1 VQLHPVQRRGA
12 SPSGYVAATS
22 LDHALAVLAEHD
34 DVRII
39 AGGTDLLLEVHRGA
53 RTGVGTLLDISRLAH
68 LRSITPGDGVL
79 HLGAGVTHHDLLADA
94 AAVAAVLPLA
104 QACAEIGSPALR
116 NRATVAGNIVTAS
129 PANDTI
135 SALVALGASVRL
147 QSLRGERMVPV
158 EQFITGFR
166 TVDLAADEMVVGV
179 DVPTLGAI
187 GRGLYAKVGNRSQQ
201 AISVV
206 HAAVVVHVAADGT
219 TVTHARVAMGSVAA
233 TIVRLLEVEAQ
244 LLSGGLTADSIAAAA
259 ALASQSVH
267 PISDVRA
274 TADYRSDIV
283 PVVVQRMLT
292 ALRDGRS
299 LPPPATA
306 PHLRTPQRT
315 PAAPASGDGSA
326 VQVSVNGRHVQAPH
340 HGLTLLDWLR
350 DEAGATGTKEGC
362 AEGECGACTVLMD
375 GEAVLSCLVPAA
387 RADATDVVT
396 VEGLATDGELSPVQQ
411 AYVECGGVQCGYC
424 TPGFLVASTA
434 LLAECPQ
441 PTREQVVQGLSGNLC
456 RCTGY
461 RGIFEAVEQAAAA
474 GGAR

>member
-1 VQLHPVQRRGA
+1 MQLHPVQRRGA
-12 SPSGYVAATS
+12 SPSGYVTATS

-34 DVRII
+34 DVRIV

-206 HAAVVVHVAADGT
+206 HAAVVLHVEADGT

-233 TIVRLLEVEAQ
+233 TVVRLPEVEDQ
-244 LLSGGLTADSIAAAA
+244 LLRGGLTADSIAAAA

-411 AYVECGGVQCGYC
+411 AYVECGGVQCGFC

>member
-1 VQLHPVQRRGA
+1 MHLHPVQRRGA

-34 DVRII
+34 DVRIV

-53 RTGVGTLLDISRLAH
+53 RAGVGTLLDVSRLAE
-68 LRSITPGDGVL
+68 LRTIALDGDVL

-147 QSLRGERMVPV
+147 QSLRGERVVPV

-179 DVPTLGAI
+179 DVPTLGVT

-206 HAAVVVHVAADGT
+206 HAAVVVHVAADGIS
-219 TVTHARVAMGSVAA
+219 VTHARVAMGSVAA
-233 TIVRLLEVEAQ
+233 SIVRLPEVEDQ

-259 ALASQSVH
+259 ELAGQSVH

-411 AYVECGGVQCGYC
+411 AYVECGGVQCGFC

>member
-1 VQLHPVQRRGA
+1 MQLHPVQRRGA

-34 DVRII
+34 DVRIV

-94 AAVAAVLPLA
+94 AAIAAVLPLA

-147 QSLRGERMVPV
+147 QSLRGERVVPV

-179 DVPTLGAI
+179 DVPTLGPT

-233 TIVRLLEVEAQ
+233 TIVRLPEVEDQ
-244 LLSGGLTADSIAAAA
+244 LLRGGLTADSIAAAA
-259 ALASQSVH
+259 ALAGQSVH

-306 PHLRTPQRT
+306 PQLRTPQRT
-315 PAAPASGDGSA
+315 AAAPAAGDADA

>member
-1 VQLHPVQRRGA
+1 
-12 SPSGYVAATS
+12 
-22 LDHALAVLAEHD
+22 
-34 DVRII
+34 
-39 AGGTDLLLEVHRGA
+39 
-53 RTGVGTLLDISRLAH
+53 VGTLLDVSRLAE
-68 LRSITPGDGVL
+68 LRTIELDGDVL
-79 HLGAGVTHHDLLADA
+79 RLGPGVTHHDLLAHP
-94 AAVAAVLPLA
+94 AAVAAALPLA

-116 NRATVAGNIVTAS
+116 NRATIAGNIVTAS

-135 SALVALGASVRL
+135 SALVALGATVRL
-147 QSLRGERMVPV
+147 RSVRGERTVPV
-158 EQFITGFR
+158 EQFIAGFR

-179 DVPTLGAI
+179 DVPALGST

-206 HAAVVVHVAADGT
+206 HAAVVVHLAADGT
-219 TVTHARVAMGSVAA
+219 TVTAARVAMGSVAA
-233 TIVRLLEVEAQ
+233 TVVRLPEVEAQ
-244 LLSGGLTADSIAAAA
+244 LISGGLTADSIAAAA
-259 ALASQSVH
+259 ALAGQAVH

-274 TADYRSDIV
+274 TADYRRDII

-292 ALRDGRS
+292 ALRGGRT

-306 PHLRTPQRT
+306 PQLRTPQRT
-315 PAAPASGDGSA
+315 SAAPAAGDGAA

-350 DEAGATGTKEGC
+350 EHAAATGTKEGC

-396 VEGLATDGELSPVQQ
+396 VEGLATDGVLSPVQR
-411 AYVECGGVQCGYC
+411 AYVDCGGVQCGFC

-461 RGIFEAVEQAAAA
+461 RGIFDAVEQAAAA

>member
-1 VQLHPVQRRGA
+1 MQLHPVQRRGA

-34 DVRII
+34 DVRIV

-135 SALVALGASVRL
+135 SSLVALGASVRL
-147 QSLRGERMVPV
+147 QSLRGE
-158 EQFITGFR
+158 
-166 TVDLAADEMVVGV
+166 MVVGV
-179 DVPTLGAI
+179 DVPTLGAT
-187 GRGLYAKVGNRSQQ
+187 GRGLYAKVCNRSQQ

-233 TIVRLLEVEAQ
+233 TIVRLPEVEAQ
-244 LLSGGLTADSIAAAA
+244 LLRGGLTADSIAAAA
-259 ALASQSVH
+259 ALAGQSVH

-315 PAAPASGDGSA
+315 PAAVASGDGNA

>member
-1 VQLHPVQRRGA
+1 MQLHPVQRRGA

-233 TIVRLLEVEAQ
+233 TIVRLPEVEDQ
-244 LLSGGLTADSIAAAA
+244 LLRGGLTADSIAAAA

-411 AYVECGGVQCGYC
+411 AYVECGGVQCGFC

>member
-1 VQLHPVQRRGA
+1 MQLHPVQRRGA

-34 DVRII
+34 DVRIV

-53 RTGVGTLLDISRLAH
+53 RTGVGTLLDISRLAP
-68 LRSITPGDGVL
+68 LRSITSGDGVL

-147 QSLRGERMVPV
+147 RSLRGERVVPV

-179 DVPTLGAI
+179 DVPTLGAT

-206 HAAVVVHVAADGT
+206 HAAVVLHVEADGT
-219 TVTHARVAMGSVAA
+219 TVTHARLAMGSVAA
-233 TIVRLLEVEAQ
+233 TIVRLAEVEAQ
-244 LLSGGLTADSIAAAA
+244 LLRGGLTADSIAAAA
-259 ALASQSVH
+259 ALAGQSVN

-292 ALRDGRS
+292 ALRDGRT
-299 LPPPATA
+299 LPPPSTA
-306 PHLRTPQRT
+306 PQLRTPQRT
-315 PAAPASGDGSA
+315 PAAVASGDGNA

-387 RADATDVVT
+387 RADATAVVT

-411 AYVECGGVQCGYC
+411 AYVECGGVQCGFC

>member
-34 DVRII
+34 DVRIV

-306 PHLRTPQRT
+306 PQLRTPQRT
-315 PAAPASGDGSA
+315 AAAPAAGDADA

>member
-1 VQLHPVQRRGA
+1 MQLHPVQQRGA
-12 SPSGYVAATS
+12 SPNGYVAATS
-22 LDHALAVLAEHD
+22 LDHALAVLAAHD

-53 RTGVGTLLDISRLAH
+53 RTGVGTLLDVSRLAE
-68 LRSITPGDGVL
+68 LRTIAVDGDVL
-79 HLGAGVTHHDLLADA
+79 RLGPGVTHHDLLAHP
-94 AAVAAVLPLA
+94 AAVAAALPLA

-135 SALVALGASVRL
+135 SALVALGAMVRL
-147 QSLRGERMVPV
+147 RSVRGERVVPV

-179 DVPTLGAI
+179 DVPTLGAT

-206 HAAVVVHVAADGT
+206 HAAVVVHLAADGT
-219 TVTHARVAMGSVAA
+219 TVTAARVAMGSVAA
-233 TIVRLLEVEAQ
+233 TVVRLAEVEAQ
-244 LLSGGLTADSIAAAA
+244 LLNGGLTADSIAAAA
-259 ALASQSVH
+259 ALAGQAVH

-292 ALRDGRS
+292 ALRDGRGQ
-299 LPPPATA
+299 PPPATA

-315 PAAPASGDGSA
+315 SAAPASGDGST
-326 VQVSVNGRHVQAPH
+326 VQVRVNGRSVQAPH
-340 HGLTLLDWLR
+340 QSLTLLDWLR
-350 DEAGATGTKEGC
+350 EQAAATGTKEGC

-411 AYVECGGVQCGYC
+411 AYVECGGVQCGFC

>member
-1 VQLHPVQRRGA
+1 
-12 SPSGYVAATS
+12 
-22 LDHALAVLAEHD
+22 
-34 DVRII
+34 
-39 AGGTDLLLEVHRGA
+39 
-53 RTGVGTLLDISRLAH
+53 VGTLLDVSRLAE
-68 LRSITPGDGVL
+68 LRTIAVDGDVL
-79 HLGAGVTHHDLLADA
+79 RLGPGVTHHDLLAHP
-94 AAVAAVLPLA
+94 AAVAAALPLA

-135 SALVALGASVRL
+135 SALVALGAMVRL
-147 QSLRGERMVPV
+147 RSVRGERVVPV

-179 DVPTLGAI
+179 DVPTLGAT

-206 HAAVVVHVAADGT
+206 HAAVVVHVEADGT

-233 TIVRLLEVEAQ
+233 TVVRLAEVEAQ
-244 LLSGGLTADSIAAAA
+244 LLNGGLTADSIAAAA
-259 ALASQSVH
+259 ALAGQAVH

-292 ALRDGRS
+292 ALRDGRGQ
-299 LPPPATA
+299 PPPATA

-315 PAAPASGDGSA
+315 SAAPASGDGST
-326 VQVSVNGRHVQAPH
+326 VQVRVNGRSVQAPH
-340 HGLTLLDWLR
+340 QSLTLLDWLR
-350 DEAGATGTKEGC
+350 EQAAATGTKEGC

-411 AYVECGGVQCGYC
+411 AYVECGGVQCGFC

-441 PTREQVVQGLSGNLC
+441 PTREQVMQGLSGNLC

>member
-1 VQLHPVQRRGA
+1 MQLHPVQRRGA

-22 LDHALAVLAEHD
+22 LDHALAVLAEHH

-116 NRATVAGNIVTAS
+116 NRATVAGNVVTAS

-147 QSLRGERMVPV
+147 QSLRGERIVPV

-166 TVDLAADEMVVGV
+166 TVDLAVDEMVVGV
-179 DVPTLGAI
+179 DVPTLGAT

-206 HAAVVVHVAADGT
+206 HAAVVVHVEADGT
-219 TVTHARVAMGSVAA
+219 SVSHARVAMGSVAA
-233 TIVRLLEVEAQ
+233 TVVRLPEVEAQ
-244 LLSGGLTADSIAAAA
+244 LLRGGLTADSIAAAA
-259 ALASQSVH
+259 ALAGQSVH

-274 TADYRSDIV
+274 TADYRADIV
-283 PVVVQRMLT
+283 PVLVQRMLT
-292 ALRDGRS
+292 ALRDGRTV
-299 LPPPATA
+299 PPPVTA

-350 DEAGATGTKEGC
+350 EQAGATGTKEGC

-396 VEGLATDGELSPVQQ
+396 VEGLATDGELTPVQQ
-411 AYVECGGVQCGYC
+411 AYVECGGVQCGFC

>member
-1 VQLHPVQRRGA
+1 MQLHPVQRRGA

-22 LDHALAVLAEHD
+22 LDHALAVLAAHD
-34 DVRII
+34 DVRIV
-39 AGGTDLLLEVHRGA
+39 AGGTDLLLEVHRGVRA
-53 RTGVGTLLDISRLAH
+53 GVGTLLDVSRLAE
-68 LRSITPGDGVL
+68 LRTIAVDGDVL
-79 HLGAGVTHHDLLADA
+79 RLGPGVTHHDLLAHP
-94 AAVAAVLPLA
+94 AAVAAALPLA

-116 NRATVAGNIVTAS
+116 NRATIAGNIVTAS

-135 SALVALGASVRL
+135 SALVALGAMVRL
-147 QSLRGERMVPV
+147 RSVRGERVVPV

-179 DVPTLGAI
+179 DVPTLGST

-206 HAAVVVHVAADGT
+206 HAAVVVHLAADGT
-219 TVTHARVAMGSVAA
+219 TVTAARVAMGSVAA
-233 TIVRLLEVEAQ
+233 TVVRLPEVETQ
-244 LLSGGLTADSIAAAA
+244 LLAAGLTPDSIATAA
-259 ALASQSVH
+259 ALAGQAVH

-274 TADYRSDIV
+274 TADYRIDIV

-292 ALRDGRS
+292 ALRDGRT

-306 PHLRTPQRT
+306 PQLRTPQRT
-315 PAAPASGDGSA
+315 PAAPVDGDGAA
-326 VQVSVNGRHVQAPH
+326 VQVSVNGRPVRAPH

-350 DEAGATGTKEGC
+350 EQAAATGTKEGC

-396 VEGLATDGELSPVQQ
+396 VEGLATDGVLSPVQQ
-411 AYVECGGVQCGYC
+411 AYVDCGGVQCGFC

>member
-1 VQLHPVQRRGA
+1 MQLHPVQRRGA

-34 DVRII
+34 DVRIV

-147 QSLRGERMVPV
+147 QSLRGERVVPV

-292 ALRDGRS
+292 ALRGGRS

-411 AYVECGGVQCGYC
+411 AYVECGGVQCGFC

>member
-1 VQLHPVQRRGA
+1 MQLHPVQRRGA

-34 DVRII
+34 DVRIV

-53 RTGVGTLLDISRLAH
+53 RTGVGTLLDISRLAP

-94 AAVAAVLPLA
+94 EAVAAVLPLA

-147 QSLRGERMVPV
+147 RSLRGERVVPV

-179 DVPTLGAI
+179 DVPTLGPT

-206 HAAVVVHVAADGT
+206 HAAVVLHVEADGT

-233 TIVRLLEVEAQ
+233 TVVRLPEVEAQ
-244 LLSGGLTADSIAAAA
+244 LLRGGLTADSIAAAA
-259 ALASQSVH
+259 ELAGLAVN

-274 TADYRSDIV
+274 TADYRADIV
-283 PVVVQRMLT
+283 PVVVQRTLT
-292 ALRDGRS
+292 ALRDGRT

-306 PHLRTPQRT
+306 PQLRTPQRT

-326 VQVSVNGRHVQAPH
+326 VQVRVNGRSVQAPH

-350 DEAGATGTKEGC
+350 EQAAATGTKEGC

-411 AYVECGGVQCGYC
+411 AYVECGGVQCGFC

>member
-1 VQLHPVQRRGA
+1 
-12 SPSGYVAATS
+12 
-22 LDHALAVLAEHD
+22 
-34 DVRII
+34 
-39 AGGTDLLLEVHRGA
+39 
-53 RTGVGTLLDISRLAH
+53 
-68 LRSITPGDGVL
+68 
-79 HLGAGVTHHDLLADA
+79 
-94 AAVAAVLPLA
+94 
-104 QACAEIGSPALR
+104 
-116 NRATVAGNIVTAS
+116 
-129 PANDTI
+129 
-135 SALVALGASVRL
+135 
-147 QSLRGERMVPV
+147 
-158 EQFITGFR
+158 
-166 TVDLAADEMVVGV
+166 
-179 DVPTLGAI
+179 
-187 GRGLYAKVGNRSQQ
+187 
-201 AISVV
+201 
-206 HAAVVVHVAADGT
+206 
-219 TVTHARVAMGSVAA
+219 
-233 TIVRLLEVEAQ
+233 
-244 LLSGGLTADSIAAAA
+244 
-259 ALASQSVH
+259 
-267 PISDVRA
+267 VRA

-292 ALRDGRS
+292 ALRGGRS

>member
-34 DVRII
+34 DVRIV

-147 QSLRGERMVPV
+147 QSLRGERVVPV

-179 DVPTLGAI
+179 DVPTLGAT

-233 TIVRLLEVEAQ
+233 TIVRLPEVEAQ
-244 LLSGGLTADSIAAAA
+244 LLRGRLTADSIAAAA
-259 ALASQSVH
+259 ELAGRAVN

-274 TADYRSDIV
+274 TADYRADIV

-315 PAAPASGDGSA
+315 PAAVGSGDADA

-411 AYVECGGVQCGYC
+411 AYVECGGVQCGFC

>member
-1 VQLHPVQRRGA
+1 
-12 SPSGYVAATS
+12 
-22 LDHALAVLAEHD
+22 
-34 DVRII
+34 
-39 AGGTDLLLEVHRGA
+39 
-53 RTGVGTLLDISRLAH
+53 
-68 LRSITPGDGVL
+68 
-79 HLGAGVTHHDLLADA
+79 
-94 AAVAAVLPLA
+94 
-104 QACAEIGSPALR
+104 
-116 NRATVAGNIVTAS
+116 
-129 PANDTI
+129 
-135 SALVALGASVRL
+135 VRL
-147 QSLRGERMVPV
+147 RSLRGERVVPV

-411 AYVECGGVQCGYC
+411 AYVECGGVQCGFC

>member
-12 SPSGYVAATS
+12 SPTGYVAATS

-34 DVRII
+34 DVRIV

-53 RTGVGTLLDISRLAH
+53 RTGVGTLLDISRLAP

-94 AAVAAVLPLA
+94 PAVAAVLPLA

-147 QSLRGERMVPV
+147 RSLRGERVVPV

-179 DVPTLGAI
+179 DVPTLGPT

-206 HAAVVVHVAADGT
+206 HAAVVLHIAADGT

-233 TIVRLLEVEAQ
+233 TVVRLPEVEAQ
-244 LLSGGLTADSIAAAA
+244 LLRGGLTADSIAAAA
-259 ALASQSVH
+259 ELASEAVH

-274 TADYRSDIV
+274 TADYRADIV

-292 ALRDGRS
+292 ALRDGRT

-315 PAAPASGDGSA
+315 PAAVASGDGNA
-326 VQVSVNGRHVQAPH
+326 VQVRVNGRSAQAPH

-411 AYVECGGVQCGYC
+411 AYVECGGVQCGFC

-474 GGAR
+474 GGAQ

>member
-22 LDHALAVLAEHD
+22 LDHALAVLAEHH

-116 NRATVAGNIVTAS
+116 NRATVAGNVVTAS

-147 QSLRGERMVPV
+147 QSLRGERIVPV

-166 TVDLAADEMVVGV
+166 TVDLAVDEMVVGV
-179 DVPTLGAI
+179 DVPTLGAT

-206 HAAVVVHVAADGT
+206 HAAVVVHVEADGT
-219 TVTHARVAMGSVAA
+219 SVSHARVAMGSVAA
-233 TIVRLLEVEAQ
+233 TVVRLPEVEAQ
-244 LLSGGLTADSIAAAA
+244 LLRGGLTADSIAAAA
-259 ALASQSVH
+259 ALAGQSVH

-274 TADYRSDIV
+274 TADYRADIV
-283 PVVVQRMLT
+283 PVLVQRMLT
-292 ALRDGRS
+292 ALRDGRTV
-299 LPPPATA
+299 PPPVTA

-350 DEAGATGTKEGC
+350 EQAGATGTKEGC

-396 VEGLATDGELSPVQQ
+396 VEGLATDGELTPVQQ
-411 AYVECGGVQCGYC
+411 AYVECGGVQCGFC